1 MSQFTLS
8 LCCCA
13 FNWKLGHFMENH
25 SAFPTWPT
33 QNQLIPPPSCT
44 ITWLYVTKPCKILP
58 SHFEYLQSFFLAHM
72 NRYIQEMA
80 MWNFQDC
87 KTDLNSVKNL
97 QQNQFYI
104 LFSWHCDQKQKKKSV
119 FAFVKL
125 LETKLN
131 NFVQLE

>member
-1 MSQFTLS
+1 MQNFAITLWIF
-8 LCCCA
+8 A
-13 FNWKLGHFMENH
+13 V
-25 SAFPTWPT
+25 
-33 QNQLIPPPSCT
+33 I
-44 ITWLYVTKPCKILP
+44 
-58 SHFEYLQSFFLAHM
+58 FLAHM

-131 NFVQLE
+131 HNFVQLE